1 MKQDVAILKSLKKSV
16 FGNLLK
22 NLSEEYVDKE
32 KIIELT
38 FKDFLKTLYEQDF
51 RRGFFSF
58 FLFVLA
64 Y

>member
-51 RRGFFSF
+51 QGGFFSF
-58 FLFVLA
+58 FFFVLA